1 MMQPILIQGYQGSF
15 HHLAAQRW
23 SGKKVQIQ
31 ACASFRELVHQLEN
45 QKQFKYGIMAIE
57 NSIAGS
63 ILPNYGLLEK
73 SKLQIVGEIYF
84 PIKQNLLA
92 LPGQTMKDIQE
103 IHSHPM
109 ALLQCEKFLEKYPD
123 IKLVESADT
132 ALSAQQISQ
141 QKILGRA
148 AIAPHLCS
156 ELFGLQV
163 LAANIHTDKKNYTRF
178 LVLQREGEFHVDPE
192 SNKASLYFE
201 AKHQV
206 GSLAKILTYLS
217 SNKINLSKLQ
227 SFPILG
233 HQWHYYFHADLEF
246 KDMKTFQKVFMG
258 LSKRV
263 QSVHLL
269 GVYPQGHKS

>member
-1 MMQPILIQGYQGSF
+1 MQPILIQGYQGSF

-103 IHSHPM
+103 IHSHPGQSTTLRAVDSLTPAVRRQM
-109 ALLQCEKFLEKYPD
+109 LDLPTRRVSILFSALL
-123 IKLVESADT
+123 
-132 ALSAQQISQ
+132 
-141 QKILGRA
+141 
-148 AIAPHLCS
+148 H
-156 ELFGLQV
+156 
-163 LAANIHTDKKNYTRF
+163 
-178 LVLQREGEFHVDPE
+178 
-192 SNKASLYFE
+192 
-201 AKHQV
+201 
-206 GSLAKILTYLS
+206 GSLMEITKEGRG
-217 SNKINLSKLQ
+217 
-227 SFPILG
+227 SFTAAEL
-233 HQWHYYFHADLEF
+233 D
-246 KDMKTFQKVFMG
+246 D
-258 LSKRV
+258 
-263 QSVHLL
+263 
-269 GVYPQGHKS
+269 